1 MITVQEYY
9 ENLLSDISLS
19 ASVGGS
25 VIETEFLIYAL
36 DKLQE
41 YGEINSYDLVEDGK
55 DASGSWRIDAISIDN
70 MSEASTGGLSIFIS
84 LFDDSK
90 EPKNLIQTE
99 LDALIKKLKRFVEFS
114 LEKDIYSFFEVGSGH
129 FDAAQDIK
137 TNWKLGEKN
146 LRFYI
151 ISNRP
156 ASKRI
161 SFKEK
166 YQVADSSA
174 EIIVWDLNRFFQVEL
189 SGKEREDLEISL
201 KETPIKA
208 LLASVSESMTSVLA
222 VMPATILVDIYS
234 KWGSRLL
241 EQNVRSFL
249 TTKVKVN
256 KGIRETIKST
266 PEMFFAFNNGITTT
280 AEAAEFEQKSDGMY
294 ITSLKNLQIVN
305 GGQTTA
311 SLFSA
316 SFKDKLDISKIFV
329 QMKLSIIS
337 SEKSNQIVPFISR
350 YANSQNKVTEADL
363 FSNHPFHIRFQEF
376 SRRISPPPKQGTT
389 ISEKWFYERARGQ
402 YLNEQAYLN
411 TSKRNTFQAGNP
423 KSQVITKTLLA
434 KYLNSFDFIPHTV
447 SKGAEI
453 NFSSFAEKI
462 SAKWESSEAEIN
474 EGFFRNAISKAIIFK
489 SLEVLVSKQKDSWY
503 NGHRD
508 KIVPYT
514 IAFLTNAIK
523 INGKELDFEQIWKR
537 QGLQSQLENSLIEI
551 AEKVNELLNDPSRP
565 FGNVAEYAK
574 REVFWNTV
582 KQASEGY
589 DIKKISSVLISKGE
603 SKKREIED
611 KENQKFTNKIQIEMK
626 VKSINKQLWEKIKIY
641 MIDTNQDSPDK
652 SSLIQRAISNPISL
666 TPFQCETLYNLVFD
680 YESHYHE

>member
-1 MITVQEYY
+1 M
-9 ENLLSDISLS
+9 
-19 ASVGGS
+19 
-25 VIETEFLIYAL
+25 
-36 DKLQE
+36 
-41 YGEINSYDLVEDGK
+41 
-55 DASGSWRIDAISIDN
+55 
-70 MSEASTGGLSIFIS
+70 
-84 LFDDSK
+84 
-90 EPKNLIQTE
+90 
-99 LDALIKKLKRFVEFS
+99 
-114 LEKDIYSFFEVGSGH
+114 
-129 FDAAQDIK
+129 
-137 TNWKLGEKN
+137 
-146 LRFYI
+146 
-151 ISNRP
+151 
-156 ASKRI
+156 
-161 SFKEK
+161 
-166 YQVADSSA
+166 
-174 EIIVWDLNRFFQVEL
+174 NRFFQVEL